1 MHEIRKFQVI
11 FNLRNTLSMKKILIL
26 ILFFLFGWAGST
38 WFIGNETES
47 LLKSYLDNSKKAYAE
62 MGMKANFEIKDYKKS
77 FLKSTAKTVISFSTG
92 DPELD
97 ELFKNIQFNNTITH
111 GPLLW
116 ANGKLAFG
124 TAHIHS
130 TLDMEALEAET
141 REILKRIFAD
151 KNPLNSHL
159 TFGIDETV
167 DYELVI
173 PEIAIKETMS
183 QLMIKDGISLS
194 GTMDKNTLMGT
205 VKGTVG
211 AIEIK
216 DDGLLVKTALSTLD
230 IDMQGMIA
238 GQMLG
243 TAHFST
249 PSIKIEGKAIP
260 PLSFGIELSSDAKK
274 EGDEGLNSAIQLIAS
289 NIKAPI
295 DVSTIKFD
303 LTFKELQIKGLEQLA
318 AIQKDLEQLQSNA
331 FNTDMSEEEQDAAM
345 NKLQNLPNIMLS
357 AIQNIFKQDKTAI
370 NLKLD
375 IASQQ
380 GNALLDINTRYTG
393 NGANFTLEEL
403 STNTLA
409 TLLKVIEGKIDFSSP
424 KAMLA
429 NTPAMFLMPSLIK
442 EGVIAEDSDS
452 YRLNVLFNKNAIT
465 LNNKPISVEEFAQLL
480 NPLGVGAS
488 QNEPA
493 DAEELDQSELPPA
506 LLEEELSKQST
517 EKTVE
522 ETEQPIEQEKTE

>member
-1 MHEIRKFQVI
+1 
-11 FNLRNTLSMKKILIL
+11 MKKILIL
-26 ILFFLFGWAGST
+26 ILFLLFGWAGST

-47 LLKSYLDNSKKAYAE
+47 LLKSYLDNSKKTYAE
-62 MGMKANFEIKDYKKS
+62 MGMEANFEIKDYDKS

-97 ELFKNIQFNNTITH
+97 GLFKNIQFNNTITH

-116 ANGKLAFG
+116 ANGKLGFG

-130 TLDMEALEAET
+130 TLDMEALEPET
-141 REILKRIFAD
+141 KKILKRIFAD
-151 KNPLNSHL
+151 KNPLNSNL
-159 TFGIDETV
+159 TFGINETI
-167 DYELVI
+167 DYELMI
-173 PEIAIKETMS
+173 PRIDIKENMS
-183 QLMIKDGISLS
+183 QLRIKDGIYLS
-194 GTMDKNTLMGT
+194 GTMDKSSLIGT
-205 VKGTVG
+205 VKGTIG
-211 AIEIK
+211 AIKIN
-216 DDGLLVKTALSTLD
+216 DDGLTLKTAPSTLD

-249 PSIKIEGKAIP
+249 PSIIIKGKALP
-260 PLSFGIELSSDAKK
+260 PLSFGIALSSDAKK
-274 EGDEGLNSAIQLIAS
+274 EGNEALNSAIKLIAS
-289 NIKAPI
+289 HIEAPI

-303 LTFKELQIKGLEQLA
+303 LRFKELQIKGLEQLA

-331 FNTDMSEEEQDAAM
+331 FNIEMSEEEQDAAM
-345 NKLQNLPNIMLS
+345 NKLQNLPNIMLT

-380 GNALLDINTRYTG
+380 GNALLNIDTRYRG
-393 NGANFTLEEL
+393 NGADFTLEEL

-409 TLLKVIEGKIDFSSP
+409 TLLNVIKGKIDFSSP
-424 KAMLA
+424 KAMIA

-442 EGVIAEDSDS
+442 QGVIAEDSDS

-465 LNNKPISVEEFAQLL
+465 LNNKSISVDELSQLL
-480 NPLGVGAS
+480 GTLGLGVS
-488 QNEPA
+488 QNEA
-493 DAEELDQSELPPA
+493 EEAEELNQSELPPTVF
-506 LLEEELSKQST
+506 EELSKQST
-517 EKTVE
+517 EETAE
-522 ETEQPIEQEKTE
+522 EREQPIEQEKTE